1 MENLFWSSASF
12 PLLNTILANTPPIYF
27 LLEINYKFNFLMEDE
42 DKKGLF
48 DNGPQKKKVKF
59 SIINP

>member
-1 MENLFWSSASF
+1 
-12 PLLNTILANTPPIYF
+12 
-27 LLEINYKFNFLMEDE
+27 MEDE

-48 DNGPQKKKVKF
+48 EIEGVPSITSSKKKKVKF

>member
-1 MENLFWSSASF
+1 
-12 PLLNTILANTPPIYF
+12 
-27 LLEINYKFNFLMEDE
+27 MEDE

-48 DNGPQKKKVKF
+48 ENEAPKKKKVKF